1 MAIISLGKIR
11 RVIIFALLMMCNS
24 IFNTVMLELC
34 AKEFQT
40 VYNKINNNEPI
51 KDLAIN
57 DFKTYH
63 NFCAI
68 FIMFIGE
75 SLMIVLYFIQRCYT
89 LEGKRSTM
97 EIIPGNIT
105 KKAKALLLII
115 FVLLCDFT
123 SSYCS
128 IFIITSKVLDFF
140 SMILK
145 GIALLIATALTIG
158 ILHYKYYRH
167 HWFGLSIICIGLI
180 FFTIHNLFLNWNQLT
195 IEIGNTEGNSPSSI
209 LLNIVLSYLWVS
221 FQEVLEKYLMEKMMI
236 SPFIVCGLQG
246 VGGVILMLIL
256 FPIVFGCKINGLT
269 FEAFCN
275 FFSILGE

>member
-1 MAIISLGKIR
+1 MASVLGTSFVFCKNKSIS
-11 RVIIFALLMMCNS
+11 S
-24 IFNTVMLELC
+24 EL
-34 AKEFQT
+34 
-40 VYNKINNNEPI
+40 NNEPI

-123 SSYCS
+123 SSYGS
-128 IFIITSKVLDFF
+128 LFIITSKVLDFF

-180 FFTIHNLFLNWNQLT
+180 IFTIHNLFLNWNQLT

-256 FPIVFGCKINGLT
+256 FPSSLNLISTPLIFNLLNGCNKLT
-269 FEAFCN
+269 N
-275 FFSILGE
+275 KDWLLSILVGQ

>member
-1 MAIISLGKIR
+1 
-11 RVIIFALLMMCNS
+11 
-24 IFNTVMLELC
+24 
-34 AKEFQT
+34 
-40 VYNKINNNEPI
+40 
-51 KDLAIN
+51 
-57 DFKTYH
+57 
-63 NFCAI
+63 
-68 FIMFIGE
+68 
-75 SLMIVLYFIQRCYT
+75 
-89 LEGKRSTM
+89 
-97 EIIPGNIT
+97 
-105 KKAKALLLII
+105 
-115 FVLLCDFT
+115 
-123 SSYCS
+123 
-128 IFIITSKVLDFF
+128 
-140 SMILK
+140 MILK

-275 FFSILGE
+275 FFSILGEECIGMIKYYIILLFAFCSFNTLRLMNNFHYYPTRMMPDSTLVKSDSCEAWCHGHPKGLYSYCHSHGLRKCSKNFGEE

>member
-11 RVIIFALLMMCNS
+11 RVIIFPLLMMCNS

-34 AKEFQT
+34 AKEFLT

-123 SSYCS
+123 SSYSS

-145 GIALLIATALTIG
+145 
-158 ILHYKYYRH
+158 
-167 HWFGLSIICIGLI
+167 
-180 FFTIHNLFLNWNQLT
+180 
-195 IEIGNTEGNSPSSI
+195 EIMK
-209 LLNIVLSYLWVS
+209 L
-221 FQEVLEKYLMEKMMI
+221 K
-236 SPFIVCGLQG
+236 
-246 VGGVILMLIL
+246 
-256 FPIVFGCKINGLT
+256 
-269 FEAFCN
+269 
-275 FFSILGE
+275 